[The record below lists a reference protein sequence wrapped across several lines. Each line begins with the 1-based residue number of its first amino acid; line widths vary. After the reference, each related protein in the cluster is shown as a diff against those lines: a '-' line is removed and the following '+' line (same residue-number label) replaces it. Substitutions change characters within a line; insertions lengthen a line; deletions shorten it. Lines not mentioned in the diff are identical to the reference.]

1 MTATETRCEERHF
14 VGKLQSSLFLTL
26 KPKGKR
32 SIEQMIEAKF
42 STKHFMRFCKKC
54 DKEVKCTYKTDLE
67 AVPRALMIAVD
78 QFDE

>member
-1 MTATETRCEERHF
+1 MTATATRCEEGHF

-32 SIEQMIEAKF
+32 SIAQMIEAKF
-42 STKHFMRFCKKC
+42 STRRFMRFCKQC
-54 DKEVKCTYKTDLE
+54 DKEVKCTHTTDVE
-67 AVPRALMIAVD
+67 AAPRALMIAVD